1 MKEGLL
7 ISGKES
13 GSELVA
19 EVIDIVLKKEDG
31 GATAETLSAALGV
44 SIEELFGDEYKEEFE
59 SESEANK
66 IVIANGEFGDAVA
79 MITRYGGTDQG
90 NSTYADLA
98 GIASG
103 TYTYQATGING
114 AAATGSGS
122 GTIDS
127 TVVLSLIHI

>member
-1 MKEGLL
+1 MY
-7 ISGKES
+7 SS
-13 GSELVA
+13 PNNSS
-19 EVIDIVLKKEDG
+19 
-31 GATAETLSAALGV
+31 TLTPKALGV
-44 SIEELFGDEYKEEFE
+44 SVEELFGEEYKEEFE

-114 AAATGSGS
+114 AAATG
-122 GTIDS
+122 
-127 TVVLSLIHI
+127 